1 MGAQE
6 ELEGGEGRG
15 KWYKYNMHIL
25 NSEKIYKILKI
36 ELNEVLLVTILLNI
50 QE

>member
-1 MGAQE
+1 MRMGAQE

-25 NSEKIYKILKI
+25 NSEKYIKF
-36 ELNEVLLVTILLNI
+36 
-50 QE
+50 